1 LNRHNHKR
9 HNIRCQVNFTAD
21 LHYLCEL
28 LAVSMG
34 FSLVVKKLF
43 VFLKVSLLCAAV
55 FMAAYNIPIEEI
67 NPQKKLDYLLP
78 NHRTPWTTDHFD
90 EQRVYEEVRILR
102 SLNRMLPFFFRRNV
116 FATTGKAAADQDQS
130 KLDEVVQSL
139 SGNCIIEDLSS
150 FFDDFSYIC
159 YKFFSRK
166 SPFERRR
173 GVSTCLARRKY
184 IRHPLQWMSD
194 FSDMLHRS
202 CEVKTNDLDS
212 GSTQTGDD
220 VMFKVELVY
229 LLLVGVHSLQ
239 LASMTLWSIGWIKE
253 GYNQVI
259 IIYFL
264 FI

>member
-1 LNRHNHKR
+1 
-9 HNIRCQVNFTAD
+9 
-21 LHYLCEL
+21 
-28 LAVSMG
+28 
-34 FSLVVKKLF
+34 
-43 VFLKVSLLCAAV
+43 
-55 FMAAYNIPIEEI
+55 
-67 NPQKKLDYLLP
+67 
-78 NHRTPWTTDHFD
+78 
-90 EQRVYEEVRILR
+90 
-102 SLNRMLPFFFRRNV
+102 MLPFFFRKNG

-139 SGNCIIEDLSS
+139 SGHCIIEDLSS
-150 FFDDFSYIC
+150 FFDDFSFIC

-212 GSTQTGDD
+212 GSTQTDDD

-229 LLLVGVHSLQ
+229 LLLVGLHSLH
-239 LASMTLWSIGWIKE
+239 LVAMTLWSLGWIRK
-253 GYNQVI
+253 GCNQVI
-259 IIYFL
+259 IINIL
-264 FI
+264 FIWHLIFLKS